1 MIRFCRTYKVKGIP
15 LSKNFIEYLKGI
27 MNNKTF
33 THHSHIT
40 GEIIGY
46 AHGFCNAK
54 ARENK
59 YKITV
64 VGHNL
69 FRVDFFSL
77 LKDLRAGVWRTE
89 DLNIGG
95 KNPTGISSG
104 NISNQTLSIDTIK
117 YFQQSLG
124 ALATSLIDEEKSV
137 ISR

>member
-1 MIRFCRTYKVKGIP
+1 
-15 LSKNFIEYLKGI
+15 

-46 AHGFCNAK
+46 AHNFCNAK
-54 ARENK
+54 VRENK

-77 LKDLRAGVWRTE
+77 LKDLKAGVWRTE
-89 DLNIGG
+89 DLNISG
-95 KNPTGISSG
+95 KNPTYISSADRQ
-104 NISNQTLSIDTIK
+104 SNP
-117 YFQQSLG
+117 FP
-124 ALATSLIDEEKSV
+124 
-137 ISR
+137 

>member
-1 MIRFCRTYKVKGIP
+1 
-15 LSKNFIEYLKGI
+15 

-40 GEIIGY
+40 GEITGY
-46 AHGFCNAK
+46 AHSFCNTK
-54 ARENK
+54 VRENK

-77 LKDLRAGVWRTE
+77 LKDLKVGVWRTE
-89 DLNIGG
+89 DLNIGS
-95 KNPTGISSG
+95 KNPTGVSSG

-117 YFQQSLG
+117 YFQQGLG
-124 ALATSLIDEEKSV
+124 ALANLSFLDNMKNS
-137 ISR
+137 